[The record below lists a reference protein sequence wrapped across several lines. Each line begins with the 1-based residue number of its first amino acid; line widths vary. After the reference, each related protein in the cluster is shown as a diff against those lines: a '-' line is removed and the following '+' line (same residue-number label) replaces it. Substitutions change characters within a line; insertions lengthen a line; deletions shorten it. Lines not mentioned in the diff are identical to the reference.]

1 MDILFSRN
9 TNDEM
14 ATNPE
19 ILSQLLE
26 ILKPFTKEGQQLREE
41 TKLVAELG
49 LDSLQVMQVLLK
61 IEDHFDISIP
71 LNNLPTIQTIQELVL
86 EIETL
91 VKV

>member
-1 MDILFSRN
+1 
-9 TNDEM
+9 M

-41 TKLVAELG
+41 TEIVAELG

-71 LNNLPTIQTIQELVL
+71 LNNLPTIQTVQELVL

-91 VKV
+91 VKA

>member
-1 MDILFSRN
+1 
-9 TNDEM
+9 M

-26 ILKPFTKEGQQLREE
+26 ILKPFTKEGQQLKEE
-41 TKLVAELG
+41 TKLVGELG
-49 LDSLQVMQVLLK
+49 LDSLQVMQLLLK

-71 LNNLPTIQTIQELVL
+71 LNNLPTIQTVQELVL

-91 VKV
+91 VKA

>member
-1 MDILFSRN
+1 VDILFSRN

-86 EIETL
+86 EIEKL
-91 VKV
+91 VKA

>member
-1 MDILFSRN
+1 
-9 TNDEM
+9 M

-26 ILKPFTKEGQQLREE
+26 ILKPFTKEGQQLKEE
-41 TKLVAELG
+41 TKLVGELG
-49 LDSLQVMQVLLK
+49 LDSLQVMQILLK

-71 LNNLPTIQTIQELVL
+71 LNNLPKIQTVQELVL

-91 VKV
+91 VKA

>member
-1 MDILFSRN
+1 VDILFSRN
-9 TNDEM
+9 KNDEM

>member
-1 MDILFSRN
+1 
-9 TNDEM
+9 M

-19 ILSQLLE
+19 IFSQLLE

-41 TKLVAELG
+41 TEIVAELG

-91 VKV
+91 VKA

>member
-1 MDILFSRN
+1 VDILFSRN
-9 TNDEM
+9 KNDEM

-91 VKV
+91 VKA

>member
-1 MDILFSRN
+1 
-9 TNDEM
+9 M

-26 ILKPFTKEGQQLREE
+26 ILKPFTTEGQQLREE

-86 EIETL
+86 EIEKL
-91 VKV
+91 VKA

>member
-1 MDILFSRN
+1 
-9 TNDEM
+9 M

-26 ILKPFTKEGQQLREE
+26 ILKAFTKEGQQLREE

-91 VKV
+91 VKA

>member
-1 MDILFSRN
+1 MS
-9 TNDEM
+9 
-14 ATNPE
+14 TNPE
-19 ILSQLLE
+19 ILSQIFD
-26 ILKPFTKEGQQLREE
+26 ILKPFTKEGQRLREE

-71 LNNLPTIQTIQELVL
+71 LNNLPTIQTVQELVH

>member
-1 MDILFSRN
+1 
-9 TNDEM
+9 M

-41 TKLVAELG
+41 TKLVGELG

-91 VKV
+91 VKA

>member
-1 MDILFSRN
+1 
-9 TNDEM
+9 M

-41 TKLVAELG
+41 TKLIGELG

-71 LNNLPTIQTIQELVL
+71 LNNLPTIQTVQELVL

-91 VKV
+91 VKA

>member
-1 MDILFSRN
+1 
-9 TNDEM
+9 M

-19 ILSQLLE
+19 ILSQLFD
-26 ILKPFTKEGQQLREE
+26 ILKPFTKEGQRLREE

-71 LNNLPTIQTIQELVL
+71 LNNLPTIQTVQELVQ
-86 EIETL
+86 
-91 VKV
+91 

>member
-86 EIETL
+86 EIEKL
-91 VKV
+91 VKA

>member
-1 MDILFSRN
+1 
-9 TNDEM
+9 M

-41 TKLVAELG
+41 TKLVGELG

-71 LNNLPTIQTIQELVL
+71 LNNLPTIQTVQELVL

-91 VKV
+91 VEA

>member
-1 MDILFSRN
+1 
-9 TNDEM
+9 M

-26 ILKPFTKEGQQLREE
+26 ILQPFTKEGQQLREE
-41 TKLVAELG
+41 TKLVGELG

-71 LNNLPTIQTIQELVL
+71 LNNLPTIQTVQELVL

-91 VKV
+91 VKA